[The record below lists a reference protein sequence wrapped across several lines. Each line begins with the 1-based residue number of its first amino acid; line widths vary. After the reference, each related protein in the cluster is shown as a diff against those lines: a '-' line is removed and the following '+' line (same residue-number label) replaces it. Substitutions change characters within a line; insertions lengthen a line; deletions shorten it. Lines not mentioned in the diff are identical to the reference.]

1 MIDLVSI
8 ERSTK
13 QPYKYKAVF
22 STSNGRK
29 ITHFGHVAYE
39 DYTTIHKDRER
50 RDRYRTRHRKDLETE
65 DPTRA
70 GFLSYYILWNK
81 PTLEASVR
89 DYTRRLRV
97 YNKTG
102 VFPID

>member
-8 ERSTK
+8 EQSTK

-22 STSNGRK
+22 STSTGRK
-29 ITHFGHVAYE
+29 ITHFGHRAYE
-39 DYTTIHKDRER
+39 DFNIHKDRVR
-50 RDRYRTRHRKDLETE
+50 KDRYRSRHRKDLETN

-89 DYTRRLRV
+89 DYTRRLRI